1 MKNFLLVSSV
11 SRNSVCRLISATF
24 LLFVAVSAFNSAS
37 AQPKP
42 PITGRWDLT
51 LNMNGKP
58 APSWLE
64 VKLSGVSTLVGYF
77 VGDAGSERPIS
88 QVDYEGGKVT
98 FSIPKQWESGNND
111 MLFEATLAN
120 EELSGTITSCS
131 GEKYPFTGVRAP
143 LLKRSGDPTW
153 GTPIT
158 LFNGRNLD
166 GWVATGPD
174 NKWVAANGIL
184 KSPGSGANLMTTA
197 KFNDFKLH
205 IEFRLQP
212 GSNSGVYLRGR
223 YEVQV
228 IDCKGEEPSSTLL
241 GGVYGF
247 LTPNENVAKAPGEWQ
262 TYDITL
268 IGRRVTI
275 EANGKKII
283 NDQIIPGITGGAI
296 DSKEGEP
303 GPILLQGD
311 HGSIEFRNI
320 VLTPAK

>member
-1 MKNFLLVSSV
+1 MKNSLQFSS
-11 SRNSVCRLISATF
+11 ISKKSGCPFICATL
-24 LLFVAVSAFNSAS
+24 LLFLAINAANRAS
-37 AQPKP
+37 AQPIS
-42 PITGRWDLT
+42 PIIGRWDLT
-51 LNMNGKP
+51 VNMDGKM

-88 QVDYEGGKVT
+88 KVNFENGKVT
-98 FSIPKQWESGNND
+98 FSIPKQWESGDRD
-111 MLFEATLAN
+111 MLFEGKLTN

-131 GEKYPFTGVRAP
+131 GENFSFTGVRAP
-143 LLKRSGDPTW
+143 LLKRTGDPAW
-153 GTPIT
+153 GTPLT

-166 GWVATGPD
+166 GWVAQGPD

-184 KSPGSGANLMTTA
+184 KSPGSGANLMTTG
-197 KFNDFKLH
+197 KYNDFKLH
-205 IEFRLQP
+205 IEFCLQP

-228 IDCKGEEPSSTLL
+228 IDCIGEEPSSTLL
-241 GGVYGF
+241 GGIYGF

-268 IGRRVTI
+268 IGRRVTV

-296 DSKEGEP
+296 DSKEGDP

-320 VLTPAK
+320 VLTPAI

>member
-1 MKNFLLVSSV
+1 MKNLLLFSSI
-11 SRNSVCRLISATF
+11 SNKSCCPLISAI
-24 LLFVAVSAFNSAS
+24 LLIFIAVSAVNSAS
-37 AQPKP
+37 AQPIS

-51 LNMNGKP
+51 VNMDGKM

-88 QVDYEGGKVT
+88 KVNFENGKVT
-98 FSIPKQWESGNND
+98 FSIPKQWESGDKD
-111 MLFEATLAN
+111 MLFEATLMN
-120 EELSGTITSCS
+120 EGLSGTITSCS
-131 GEKYPFTGVRAP
+131 GQKYPFTGVRAP
-143 LLKRSGDPTW
+143 LLKRTGEPEW
-153 GTPIT
+153 GTPLT

-166 GWVATGPD
+166 GWVAQSPD

-184 KSPGSGANLMTTA
+184 KSPGSGANLMTTG
-197 KFNDFKLH
+197 KYNDFKLH
-205 IEFRLQP
+205 IEFCLQP

-228 IDCKGEEPSSTLL
+228 IDCAGEEPSSTLL
-241 GGVYGF
+241 GGIYGF

-296 DSKEGEP
+296 DSKEDEP

>member
-24 LLFVAVSAFNSAS
+24 LLFVAVNAFNSAS

-88 QVDYEGGKVT
+88 KVDYEGGKVT

>member
-24 LLFVAVSAFNSAS
+24 LLFVAVNAFNSAS

>member
-1 MKNFLLVSSV
+1 MKNYRLFSSV
-11 SRNSVCRLISATF
+11 RMKADFKLISAT
-24 LLFVAVSAFNSAS
+24 LLLLITFNVAGSAS
-37 AQPKP
+37 VP
-42 PITGRWDLT
+42 PASPIIGHWDLT
-51 LNMNGKP
+51 LNMGGKMV
-58 APSWLE
+58 PSWLE
-64 VKLSGVSTLVGYF
+64 VKLSGVSTLVGHF
-77 VGDAGSERPIS
+77 VGDGGSARPIS
-88 QVDYEGGKVT
+88 KVNFENGKVT
-98 FSIPKQWESGNND
+98 FSIPKQWESGDKD
-111 MLFEATLAN
+111 MLFEATLSNDKLA
-120 EELSGTITSCS
+120 GTITSCS
-131 GEKYPFTGVRAP
+131 GEKYPFTGERAP
-143 LLKRSGDPTW
+143 LLKRAADPVW
-153 GTPIT
+153 GTQLT
-158 LFNGRNLD
+158 LFNGKNLD
-166 GWVATGPD
+166 GWVAQNPD

-184 KSPGSGANLMTTA
+184 KSPGSGANLMTTG

-223 YEVQV
+223 YEVQI
-228 IDCKGEEPSSTLL
+228 IDCKGEEPASTLL

-275 EANGKKII
+275 EANGRKII
-283 NDQIIPGITGGAI
+283 CDQIIPGITGGAI

-320 VLTPAK
+320 LLTPPK

>member
-1 MKNFLLVSSV
+1 MKSFLSFSSI
-11 SRNSVCRLISATF
+11 SRNSQCTVISAT
-24 LLFVAVSAFNSAS
+24 LLLLVATGAANIAS
-37 AQPKP
+37 AQPKSP
-42 PITGRWDLT
+42 VTGRWDLT
-51 LNMNGKP
+51 VNMNGKT

-88 QVDYEGGKVT
+88 KVIYEDGKVT

-111 MLFEATLAN
+111 MLFEATLVN
-120 EELSGTITSCS
+120 DELTGTITSCS
-131 GEKYPFTGVRAP
+131 GEKYPFKGVRAP
-143 LLKRSGDPTW
+143 LLKRSGEPTW
-153 GTPIT
+153 GAPVT
-158 LFNGRNLD
+158 LFNGKNLD
-166 GWVATGPD
+166 GWVAQGPD
-174 NKWVAANGIL
+174 NKWVAGNGIL
-184 KSPGSGANLMTTA
+184 KSPGSGANLMTTG

-205 IEFRLQP
+205 IEFCLQP

-268 IGRRVTI
+268 IGRRITI

-296 DSKEGEP
+296 DSNESDP